1 MNTYLA
7 IIEPTIKLQ
16 RFMRKTSTLGRC
28 WRRWKSKGKTKK
40 LRNIALPA
48 VILFFDSSLLFSS
61 GSFFLVAEDCSK
73 RTEFEHG
80 ALLASDR
87 KGNRAECHACSPPSI
102 RH

>member
-1 MNTYLA
+1 
-7 IIEPTIKLQ
+7 
-16 RFMRKTSTLGRC
+16 MRKTSTLGRC
-28 WRRWKSKGKTKK
+28 WRRWKSKDKTKK

-48 VILFFDSSLLFSS
+48 VILFSTLLCYFLFRF
-61 GSFFLVAEDCSK
+61 FFLVAEDCSK